1 MQYTDIQYIKLI
13 FQNYSMHNF
22 KTNFDKFFSITNS
35 FFNNSIDKY
44 GNFKS
49 YPHPPKMSDCEIIAS
64 SLTGESIGI
73 DSENYFWKKLIT
85 DYCSSFPKLIE
96 RSRYNRR
103 RKRLYPYI
111 QKLNQG
117 MADKLNENENAY
129 IVDSIPVPVCQI
141 AREKRSKI
149 CKETFENA
157 PDKGFSAVSK
167 SYYYGYKLHLIT
179 SVRGVFQSMDMTKAS
194 VHDVHYLS
202 DVKYS
207 GLNNFVLLG
216 DKGYLSK
223 THQLDLFT
231 SCNINLATPNRNNQ
245 HIKEHYPFIF
255 KRFRKRIETIFS
267 QLCDQFMLKRNYAK
281 SFAGL
286 TIRILSKIAALTLLQ
301 FINFQNNKP
310 INHLKFALAC

>member
-1 MQYTDIQYIKLI
+1 
-13 FQNYSMHNF
+13 MHNL
-22 KTNFDKFFSITNS
+22 KTNFDKFLSITNS
-35 FFNNSIDKY
+35 FFIDIIDNY
-44 GNFKS
+44 GNFQS
-49 YPHPPKMSDCEIIAS
+49 YPNPPKMSDCEIIAL

-73 DSENYFWKKLIT
+73 DSENYFWKKLKT
-85 DYCSSFPKLIE
+85 DYSSCFPGLIE
-96 RSRYNRR
+96 RSRFNRR

-111 QKLNQG
+111 KKLNQNI
-117 MADKLNENENAY
+117 ADTLNENEDAY

-149 CKETFENA
+149 CKEVFENA

-179 SVRGVFQSMDMTKAS
+179 SVRGVFQSMDITKAS

-207 GLNNFVLLG
+207 GLNNCVLLG

-245 HIKEHYPFIF
+245 HVKELYPFIF
-255 KRFRKRIETIFS
+255 KKFRKRIETIFS

-286 TIRILSKIAALTLLQ
+286 AIRILSKVASVTMLQ
-301 FINFQNNKP
+301 YINNQNNKP

>member
-1 MQYTDIQYIKLI
+1 
-13 FQNYSMHNF
+13 
-22 KTNFDKFFSITNS
+22 
-35 FFNNSIDKY
+35 
-44 GNFKS
+44 
-49 YPHPPKMSDCEIIAS
+49 MSDCEIIAL

-73 DSENYFWKKLIT
+73 DSENYFWKKLKT
-85 DYCSSFPKLIE
+85 DYSTCFPTLIE
-96 RSRYNRR
+96 RSRFNRR
-103 RKRLYPYI
+103 RKMLYPFI
-111 QKLNQG
+111 QKLNQRI
-117 MADKLNENENAY
+117 ADKLNEN
-129 IVDSIPVPVCQI
+129 
-141 AREKRSKI
+141 
-149 CKETFENA
+149 ENA

-202 DVKYS
+202 EVKYS
-207 GLNNFVLLG
+207 GLNNCVLLG

-231 SCNINLATPNRNNQ
+231 YCNINLATPNRNNQ
-245 HIKEHYPFIF
+245 HVKEHFPFIF

-286 TIRILSKIAALTLLQ
+286 TIRILSKVASVTMLQ
-301 FINFQNNKP
+301 YINVQNNKP